1 MGEWGSGKELT
12 GCQDQPTAFSDLP
25 SLGFTTKLARF
36 LLLPSFLSFGFNLT
50 SFIASLISLWSV
62 SSALLQMINTVSKS
76 LTRDEGKTVIFM
88 APYHSTVFSVIVSH
102 SPLHFQ
108 EMGNRVISR
117 KFTHAQKNIHLTSAP
132 AISCLTSPESVF
144 LIRPQRQGHRFMSSH
159 LWLLLCSKGTGAG
172 RRGQGRTPPWRSHW
186 PLHRI
191 LFPSLPRLVLA

>member
-1 MGEWGSGKELT
+1 MKERLLYLWHHI
-12 GCQDQPTAFSDLP
+12 TAQF
-25 SLGFTTKLARF
+25 
-36 LLLPSFLSFGFNLT
+36 
-50 SFIASLISLWSV
+50 
-62 SSALLQMINTVSKS
+62 
-76 LTRDEGKTVIFM
+76 
-88 APYHSTVFSVIVSH
+88 FSVIVSH

-108 EMGNRVISR
+108 EMANRVISR
-117 KFTHAQKNIHLTSAP
+117 KFTRAQKNIHLTSAP

-191 LFPSLPRLVLA
+191 LFPSLPRLVLAWRWGGRLPGNLQPGPVQSKHSS